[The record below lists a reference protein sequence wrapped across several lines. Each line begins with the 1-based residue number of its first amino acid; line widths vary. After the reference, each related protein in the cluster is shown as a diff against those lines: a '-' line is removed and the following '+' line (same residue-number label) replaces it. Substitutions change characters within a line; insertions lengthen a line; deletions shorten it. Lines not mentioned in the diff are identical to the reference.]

1 MNNHSI
7 LLYPLN
13 IETLFPIEDWIV
25 AYDVYFKSM
34 LGIDD
39 SIAKQEILSYIYK
52 LDKQ

>member
-1 MNNHSI
+1 MVPYIVDEASHIMNNHSI

-13 IETLFPIEDWIV
+13 IESFISNRRFIV

-39 SIAKQEILSYIYK
+39 NVIC
-52 LDKQ
+52 